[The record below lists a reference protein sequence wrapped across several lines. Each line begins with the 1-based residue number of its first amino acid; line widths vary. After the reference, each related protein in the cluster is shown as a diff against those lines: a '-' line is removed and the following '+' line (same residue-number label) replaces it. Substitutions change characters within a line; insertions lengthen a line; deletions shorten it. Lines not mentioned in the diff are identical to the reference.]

1 MYFSI
6 YCNAMS
12 INNGVV
18 AKSLGYISI
27 CYKRHKEP
35 PRMNKEFIN

>member
-1 MYFSI
+1 
-6 YCNAMS
+6 MS

-18 AKSLGYISI
+18 AKSLGYLSI

-35 PRMNKEFIN
+35 PKNE